1 MGAETGWAEVSG
13 GRLYFERNGEG
24 APLVWIHAGIADHR
38 MWKREFAEYAREHT
52 VVRYD
57 VRGLGRSTAAI
68 APYSDVDDL
77 LAILDKLG
85 IRRATLIGSSNGGRI
100 AIDCAITH
108 PDRVGRL
115 VLVAPGVGGLQP
127 SGDPEEKAAFQEE
140 DHRMG
145 PIQAAYK
152 AGDRKTALDGMRTF
166 WCAAQAGPSLD
177 LVTEMLRDNLDE
189 VFTDASASHSTSLDP
204 AAATCLGSI
213 AAPTLVLLGD
223 RDAPGM
229 RFIVDRVTSGIP
241 GAKRKGIPGADHL
254 VNLSRPHEFDLNV
267 REFLARAE

>member
-1 MGAETGWAEVSG
+1 MDAESGSAEVSG
-13 GRLYFERNGEG
+13 GRLYYERNGEG
-24 APLVWIHAGIADHR
+24 SPLIWIHAAIADHR
-38 MWKREFAEYAREHT
+38 MWNREFVEYAREHT

-77 LAILDKLG
+77 LAILAKLG
-85 IRRATLIGSSNGGRI
+85 IPRATLIGSSNGGRI
-100 AIDCAITH
+100 AIDFAITH
-108 PDRVGRL
+108 PDRVSRL
-115 VLVAPGVGGLQP
+115 VLVAPGVGGLQL

-140 DHRMG
+140 DNRMA

-152 AGDRKTALDGMRTF
+152 AGDRKAALDGMRTF

-177 LVTEMLRDNLDE
+177 LVNEMLRDNLDE
-189 VFTDASASHSTSLDP
+189 VFTDASASHSTRLDP
-204 AAATCLGSI
+204 PAATRLGSI

-254 VNLSRPHEFDLNV
+254 VNLSRPHEFDQSV
-267 REFLARAE
+267 REFLARTG